1 MEDIHV
7 SASARVMTR
16 LHRGGAPHPPVTG
29 LLAHLPLP
37 ALSPVTEQGLQ
48 LKPALP
54 GGAAVHLQVDD
65 PVVVSPHVVG
75 VVKLVTRIAARPSCI
90 FQVNMKPNIVI
101 FQPAGVPRADWPL
114 CCP

>member
-1 MEDIHV
+1 MEDVHV

-16 LHRGGAPHPPVTG
+16 LHRGSAPHPPVTG

-54 GGAAVHLQVDD
+54 GGPTVHLQVDD
-65 PVVVSPHVVG
+65 PVVVAPHVVT
-75 VVKLVTRIAARPSCI
+75 VIELIARVAAG
-90 FQVNMKPNIVI
+90 
-101 FQPAGVPRADWPL
+101 PA
-114 CCP
+114 